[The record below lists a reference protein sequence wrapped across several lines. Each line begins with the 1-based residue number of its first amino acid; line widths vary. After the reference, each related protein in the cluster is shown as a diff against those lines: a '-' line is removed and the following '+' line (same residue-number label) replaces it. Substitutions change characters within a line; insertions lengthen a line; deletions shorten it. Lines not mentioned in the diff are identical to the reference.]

1 MLAILKQRPCLPN
14 DLTIRHL
21 EMKLKRYER
30 RTQKPNAKESDYV
43 TRDRVALQLVEARAY
58 LC

>member
-1 MLAILKQRPCLPN
+1 MFKLLKTRPCLPH

-21 EMKLKRYER
+21 ERKLKRYER
-30 RTQKPNAKESDYV
+30 RVQKTDARQSDYV
-43 TRDRVALQLVEARAY
+43 TRDRVAIQLEEARAY

>member
-1 MLAILKQRPCLPN
+1 MLSVLKSRPCLPA

-21 EMKLKRYER
+21 ELKLKRYER
-30 RTQKPNAKESDYV
+30 RTQKPNAKPSDYA
-43 TRDRVALQLVEARAY
+43 TRDRVATQLAEARTY

>member
-1 MLAILKQRPCLPN
+1 MLSVLKSRPCLPS

-21 EMKLKRYER
+21 ERKLKRYER
-30 RTQKPNAKESDYV
+30 RTQKPNAKASDYA
-43 TRDRVALQLVEARAY
+43 TLERVSVQLAEAKTY